1 MQSDG
6 REEQMSPEERRLLS
20 EQNRGNA
27 KRRYEKE
34 SSSSYAQRTYEETL
48 RREQEEMKRREREEA
63 ELAEM
68 QAKMERLRQ
77 SELNRGKALQAQHRN
92 EVFETDEPWQDE
104 YDMEDYGAYRSHHED
119 DTEYGYDDDY
129 ESAYDDDRYDGYE
142 TTMHYTAPISGSA
155 ALAEQPFRDE
165 ERRTQEYYEEA
176 PETDEPIADPERILT
191 PAEDGMK
198 RAAARSPQRRG
209 TVSRGGRFNEKL
221 RKVGN
226 PNRITTGSAIVLGL
240 LVILLLGL
248 VIYGKVQTNEIYMK
262 IASLQTERDDLIS
275 RNVSMRSEMEAK
287 LTVKNV
293 EEYAQNVLGLKQL
306 DQSQIEYITIQTE
319 DEVTITE
326 PQDGWTTV
334 IKEFFGTITDFL
346 HGR

>member
-1 MQSDG
+1 MQFDG
-6 REEQMSPEERRLLS
+6 REEHMSPEERRLLS

-34 SSSSYAQRTYEETL
+34 NDSSDQRRAYEEM
-48 RREQEEMKRREREEA
+48 RRRAEEQRRGQEREEA
-63 ELAEM
+63 ELAER

-77 SELNRGKALQAQHRN
+77 SELNRGRAAQLRN

-104 YDMEDYGAYRSHHED
+104 YDMEDYGGYRSTQSAD
-119 DTEYGYDDDY
+119 DRDYGYDDSY
-129 ESAYDDDRYDGYE
+129 ESGYDDDRYDGFE
-142 TTMHYTAPISGSA
+142 QAMHFSAPVSGSA
-155 ALAEQPFRDE
+155 ALAEEPERE
-165 ERRTQEYYEEA
+165 AERREEQYYEEA
-176 PETDEPIADPERILT
+176 AEYAEPIADPERIYT

-198 RAAARSPQRRG
+198 RAAARTPQRRG

-226 PNRITTGSAIVLGL
+226 PNRITTGSAIILGL

-293 EEYAQNVLGLKQL
+293 EEYAENVLGLKQL

-319 DEVTITE
+319 DEVTISE
-326 PQDGWTTV
+326 PQDGWSSV
-334 IKEFFGTITDFL
+334 MKEFFGTITDFL